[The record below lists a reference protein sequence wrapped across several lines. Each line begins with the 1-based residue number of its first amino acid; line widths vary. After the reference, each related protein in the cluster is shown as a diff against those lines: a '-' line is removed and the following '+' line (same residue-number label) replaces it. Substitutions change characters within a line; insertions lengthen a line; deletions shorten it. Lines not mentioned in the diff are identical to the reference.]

1 MEFLIDGRTQRNY
14 AGRHLASGDNDSV
27 SLSRP
32 QRGIGAALA
41 AVIIWALVP
50 VGTRFFVLRVD
61 PFLFN
66 IIRFI
71 ASGTAAIPL
80 FVRARPWRWP
90 AADRRLLLW
99 CAMLAIPGYN
109 IPVAL
114 GAQTV
119 PAVRLGLLIATEPV
133 FIVVLTL
140 VLKRQPIGW
149 RVWIGSALAL
159 AGVALTSRG
168 EVSPHGFS
176 WFSTLQVVGGAA
188 SWSCYTVL
196 VSRLNQRY
204 GAFGVTGGI
213 VVVGTVVLLAISV
226 PMIPASAMPDPMTTS
241 LLAGMGLASSLL
253 GFVLWSYAGA
263 RVPAERMGLVLY
275 LIPIVCVLAGAGF
288 LGEPLT
294 GQIVA
299 GGALTVFGV
308 WVASRVAKGVANE
321 AGGVG
326 GVGLANEAND
336 ANESAG

>member
-1 MEFLIDGRTQRNY
+1 M
-14 AGRHLASGDNDSV
+14 SV
-27 SLSRP
+27 SRP
-32 QRGIGAALA
+32 QQGIGAALA

-66 IIRFI
+66 VIRFV
-71 ASGTAAIPL
+71 ASGAAAVPL

-90 AADRRLLLW
+90 APDQILLIG
-99 CAMLAIPGYN
+99 CAVLAIPGYN

-114 GAQTV
+114 AAQTV

-140 VLKRQPIGW
+140 VLKRQRIGW
-149 RVWIGSALAL
+149 RVWVGSALAL
-159 AGVALTSRG
+159 TGVALTSQAPA
-168 EVSPHGFS
+168 SPEGFD
-176 WFSTLQVVGGAA
+176 WFSTLQVLGGAA

-196 VSRLNQRY
+196 ASRLNRRY
-204 GAFGVTGGI
+204 GTFGVTGGI
-213 VVVGTVVLLAISV
+213 VVVGAVVLLAISL
-226 PMIPASAMPDPMTTS
+226 PMIHASALPDPTTTS

-253 GFVLWSYAGA
+253 GFVLWNYAGA

-275 LIPIVCVLAGAGF
+275 LIPIVCVLAGTGF

-294 GQIVA
+294 GQIIA

-308 WVASRVAKGVANE
+308 WVAARVPKGANAASVANE
-321 AGGVG
+321 PAG
-326 GVGLANEAND
+326 
-336 ANESAG
+336 